1 MEIRFAYTEANVCLK
16 IQKITSCKTKLQHK
30 KTLNLWPFLWMG
42 FNCLIV
48 IEPLRGGD
56 ILFLLGTQLMALGRM
71 KGGVDLGATQWF
83 RI

>member
-1 MEIRFAYTEANVCLK
+1 MALFMDGV
-16 IQKITSCKTKLQHK
+16 H
-30 KTLNLWPFLWMG
+30 
-42 FNCLIV
+42 CLIV

-56 ILFLLGTQLMALGRM
+56 ILFFLGTQLMALGRM

>member
-1 MEIRFAYTEANVCLK
+1 
-16 IQKITSCKTKLQHK
+16 
-30 KTLNLWPFLWMG
+30 MG

-48 IEPLRGGD
+48 IEPLRGD
-56 ILFLLGTQLMALGRM
+56 SFLFFLDTQLIALGRM